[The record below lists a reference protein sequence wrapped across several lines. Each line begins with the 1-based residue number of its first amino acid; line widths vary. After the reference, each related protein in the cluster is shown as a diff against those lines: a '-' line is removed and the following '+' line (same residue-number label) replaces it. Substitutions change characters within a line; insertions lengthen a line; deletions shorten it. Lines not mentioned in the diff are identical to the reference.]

1 MKMGSRPVLTP
12 SRPTATASYLTT
24 ADLRKGTTRRSDQR
38 PLEKENQTRGC
49 PPDRLTTRNL
59 RPDSKLPS
67 LFTYRLRFYI
77 SDHAL
82 PELSSEPSKYTC
94 LLCLVLFVFLLY

>member
-12 SRPTATASYLTT
+12 SRPTTTVNYLTT

-38 PLEKENQTRGC
+38 PLAKENQTRGC
-49 PPDRLTTRNL
+49 PPDRMITRNL
-59 RPDSKLPS
+59 RPDSKSPS
-67 LFTYRLRFYI
+67 LFTYRLRFYM
-77 SDHAL
+77 SDQEL

-94 LLCLVLFVFLLY
+94 LLCLVPLVFLLY